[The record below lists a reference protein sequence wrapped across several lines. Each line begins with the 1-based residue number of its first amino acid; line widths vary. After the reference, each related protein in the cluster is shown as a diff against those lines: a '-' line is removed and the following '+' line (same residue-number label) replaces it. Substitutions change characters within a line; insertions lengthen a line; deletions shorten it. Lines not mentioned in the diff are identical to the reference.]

1 METHDFSGT
10 CDVFSIS
17 LRKKKIKRNFSLQ
30 DIISSKSNR
39 NSGCT
44 IFLAVCFANSF
55 FLLGSEI
62 SKPKLFTASA
72 SWPLQVIMAF
82 SFSSLFSELSPS
94 GESRKMRKKWPHNH
108 ANQIRT
114 WCLKGKI
121 LNCEMIHKKVEV
133 SETLKREKKNKNL
146 CVLHFFQELDI
157 FFVKMVFNFYD
168 KGKMWG
174 LHIYLWN

>member
-1 METHDFSGT
+1 MYYFFS
-10 CDVFSIS
+10 CLFCKFFFFFV
-17 LRKKKIKRNFSLQ
+17 RKRDL
-30 DIISSKSNR
+30 
-39 NSGCT
+39 
-44 IFLAVCFANSF
+44 
-55 FLLGSEI
+55 
-62 SKPKLFTASA
+62 KPKLFTASA

-157 FFVKMVFNFYD
+157 FSWKWFSTSMTREKCEAYTFTYEIRYHQI
-168 KGKMWG
+168 
-174 LHIYLWN
+174 LSTYLLFF

>member
-1 METHDFSGT
+1 MYYFFS
-10 CDVFSIS
+10 CLFC
-17 LRKKKIKRNFSLQ
+17 KF
-30 DIISSKSNR
+30 
-39 NSGCT
+39 
-44 IFLAVCFANSF
+44 F

-133 SETLKREKKNKNL
+133 SETLKREKKRTKTCACCIFSKNWT
-146 CVLHFFQELDI
+146 FFRENDFQLQWQ
-157 FFVKMVFNFYD
+157 
-168 KGKMWG
+168 GKMWG
-174 LHIYLWN
+174 LLHLCTYEIRYHQILSTYLLFF